1 MMLTTLFGRSE
12 EKMFCKSNTHDHLV
26 RSLFDEHGLSILSI
40 ALTPEELAPG
50 CIVRTFPRSERRHPC
65 LDSLKNLFEPAPTL
79 ETSQTTFMPITLKNS
94 SDKICV
100 DVIAGLAA
108 SLGDAKLDP
117 AKVAAAFK
125 SAGAESLS
133 VELSSARRCDIREA
147 ELERALAGARLT
159 AFGILCRNA
168 GERFYAVT
176 RTVLATKARISGNAD
191 LTATAE
197 ALGKLPAVLNG
208 KISADIARK
217 SKSTLEMQRV
227 GREMVIGFRAV
238 EIIETRHGLILKG
251 ADQPLRL
258 RSAQS
263 RAHATVEDFSANS
276 EILVEIAPLLK
287 AG

>member
-1 MMLTTLFGRSE
+1 
-12 EKMFCKSNTHDHLV
+12 MFCKSNTHDRLV

-40 ALTPEELAPG
+40 ALTSEELAPG
-50 CIVRTFPRSERRHPC
+50 SIIRTFPQSERRHPC
-65 LDSLKNLFEPAPTL
+65 LDSLENLFEPAPSL
-79 ETSQTTFMPITLKNS
+79 KRGQATFVPIMLKSS
-94 SDKICV
+94 SDKISV

-117 AKVAAAFK
+117 AQVAAAFK
-125 SAGAESLS
+125 SAGTESLNI
-133 VELSSARRCDIREA
+133 ELSSARRCDIREA

-159 AFGILCRNA
+159 VFGERCRNT

-191 LTATAE
+191 LTATAK

-208 KISADIARK
+208 KISTDIARK
-217 SKSTLEMQRV
+217 SKSTIEMQRV

-238 EIIETRHGLILKG
+238 EIIETEHGLVLKG

-258 RSAQS
+258 RSGQN
-263 RAHATVEDFSANS
+263 RAHATVEDFSADS
-276 EILVEIAPLLK
+276 EVLVEIAP
-287 AG
+287 AS

>member
-1 MMLTTLFGRSE
+1 MISTPSSVRSE
-12 EKMFCKSNTHDHLV
+12 EKMFCKSNTQDHLV

-40 ALTPEELAPG
+40 ALTSEELAPG
-50 CIVRTFPRSERRHPC
+50 SIIRTFPKSEKRHPC
-65 LDSLKNLFEPAPTL
+65 LDSLKNLFEPAPAL
-79 ETSQTTFMPITLKNS
+79 KTSQTTFVPITLKNS
-94 SDKICV
+94 SDKISV

-147 ELERALAGARLT
+147 ELERALAGATLT
-159 AFGILCRNA
+159 AFGERCRNA

-197 ALGKLPAVLNG
+197 ALAKLPAALDG
-208 KISADIARK
+208 KISTDIARK

-238 EIIETRHGLILKG
+238 EIIETKNGLVLKG

-258 RSAQS
+258 RSAQN
-263 RAHATVEDFSANS
+263 RVHATVEDFSVDN
-276 EILVEIAPLLK
+276 EVLVDIAPPS
-287 AG
+287 